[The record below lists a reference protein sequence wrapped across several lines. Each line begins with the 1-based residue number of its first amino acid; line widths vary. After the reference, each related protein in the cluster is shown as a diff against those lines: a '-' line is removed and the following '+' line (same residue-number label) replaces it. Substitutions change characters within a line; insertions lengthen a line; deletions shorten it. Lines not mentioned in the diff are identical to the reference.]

1 MSDRGPV
8 EPDDALDDVVRR
20 AVVGDVPAELG
31 PLLRSLQPIRLGDI
45 ETAQWM
51 PAPAAL
57 QRDGDEG
64 AAMCDWRGAGYI
76 IVRFATPPDGT
87 VLAIRPEGFDP
98 SEPVV
103 RVQLAR
109 GATRFLDV
117 GADGSVAVPAHH
129 AFRVV
134 VTAAKTYVSDWIA

>member
-1 MSDRGPV
+1 MSDDRPD
-8 EPDDALDDVVRR
+8 EPDDALDDIVQR
-20 AVVGDVPAELG
+20 AVDGDVPAELG
-31 PLLRSLQPIRLGDI
+31 PLLRSLEPIRLDDV
-45 ETAQWM
+45 ETAPWM

-57 QRDGDEG
+57 QRPGDEV

-76 IVRFATPPDGT
+76 IVRFATPPEST

-98 SEPVV
+98 VEPVV
-103 RVQLAR
+103 RVQIAR

-117 GADGSVAVPAHH
+117 AADGSVAIPAHH

-134 VTAAKTYVSDWIA
+134 VTGRRNYVTDWIA